1 VTQALEWLGSQGLE
15 GRMTGSGSAVF
26 APLPAGQ
33 DLRTAP
39 VGWTARECSNMEVH
53 PLAGWAP
60 SDDSSVVG

>member
-1 VTQALEWLGSQGLE
+1 VTKALEWLGSHGLE

-26 APLPAGQ
+26 APLASQQAMPQ
-33 DLRTAP
+33 P
-39 VGWTARECSNMEVH
+39 PMGWAARVCGNMEVH